1 MVGRSDKVINF
12 PLFVFGQFSSGKRSD
27 ILQRNT
33 QLSPTVG

>member
-12 PLFVFGQFSSGKRSD
+12 PSFVFAQFGSGERSD